1 MEPLKMLFPVVV
13 HKEPRSIYGVTVP
26 DLPGCITAGDTLDEA
41 LRNVQD
47 AVELYLHGEAIV
59 PIPSPI
65 DRWARDPDFADG
77 MFAMVDVDLDF
88 LADETVRVNIS
99 VKRSALS
106 RIDRAAKTV
115 GEDRSEFLV
124 LAALERAGA
133 TVAAEPRAPL
143 SARPTSSLGKL
154 AKKRRR

>member
-1 MEPLKMLFPVVV
+1 MLFPVVV

-41 LRNVQD
+41 LRNVQE

-59 PIPSPI
+59 PVPSPI
-65 DRWARDPDFADG
+65 DRWAQNPDFADG

-99 VKRSALS
+99 ARRSALA
-106 RIDRAAKTV
+106 RIDRAAKAA

-124 LAALERAGA
+124 RAALERAEA
-133 TVAAEPRAPL
+133 TAASPAAAEPRAKYASRNTP
-143 SARPTSSLGKL
+143 SLGKL